1 MKYENGSIVCYV
13 THNTWKE
20 GECCLCRRIIYSE
33 DGGSMILEN
42 LSIYLAVSHPR
53 RLYECLC
60 MLSREEAAVD
70 YFDAGVHKFR
80 VPGRRRD

>member
-1 MKYENGSIVCYV
+1 
-13 THNTWKE
+13 
-20 GECCLCRRIIYSE
+20 
-33 DGGSMILEN
+33 MILEN